1 MIESDGPGGA
11 EQMLLHLGE
20 TLRDRGH
27 TVLPVLPS
35 EGEGWLGDRCRELGM
50 PPAHFKLR
58 SPVDPLCV
66 AGLVSLLRR
75 SGTDVVHSHEF
86 TMAVYGTAA
95 TRLLGR
101 PHVITLHG
109 GRYFEA
115 KRRRRMSL
123 RWACRRSRPV
133 TVSSAARDVYAESLG
148 LGAESISVIPN
159 GVPIRSGDGT
169 RVREELGLGPA
180 EFLMVAVGNLYPV
193 KGHSVLLHALAQ
205 LASVT
210 PGSSWQVAIVG
221 RGDEEAA
228 LTTLAAGLGLD
239 DRVQLLGYRADVP
252 DILAAADA
260 FVMPSLSEGMPL
272 ALLEAMFAAKPV
284 VASEVGGVPEVVR
297 SGREALLVP
306 PGDPTSLRRAIQL
319 VFSDTH
325 LRKELGSNA
334 LRRAE
339 ERYTLAAMTDAY
351 EGLYTRAVA

>member
-1 MIESDGPGGA
+1 
-11 EQMLLHLGE
+11 
-20 TLRDRGH
+20 
-27 TVLPVLPS
+27 
-35 EGEGWLGDRCRELGM
+35 
-50 PPAHFKLR
+50 
-58 SPVDPLCV
+58 
-66 AGLVSLLRR
+66 
-75 SGTDVVHSHEF
+75 
-86 TMAVYGTAA
+86 
-95 TRLLGR
+95 
-101 PHVITLHG
+101 
-109 GRYFEA
+109 
-115 KRRRRMSL
+115 
-123 RWACRRSRPV
+123 
-133 TVSSAARDVYAESLG
+133 
-148 LGAESISVIPN
+148 
-159 GVPIRSGDGT
+159 
-169 RVREELGLGPA
+169 
-180 EFLMVAVGNLYPV
+180 MVAVGNLYPV

-260 FVMPSLSEGMPL
+260 FVMPS
-272 ALLEAMFAAKPV
+272 KPV

>member
-1 MIESDGPGGA
+1 
-11 EQMLLHLGE
+11 
-20 TLRDRGH
+20 
-27 TVLPVLPS
+27 
-35 EGEGWLGDRCRELGM
+35 
-50 PPAHFKLR
+50 
-58 SPVDPLCV
+58 
-66 AGLVSLLRR
+66 
-75 SGTDVVHSHEF
+75 
-86 TMAVYGTAA
+86 
-95 TRLLGR
+95 
-101 PHVITLHG
+101 
-109 GRYFEA
+109 
-115 KRRRRMSL
+115 
-123 RWACRRSRPV
+123 
-133 TVSSAARDVYAESLG
+133 
-148 LGAESISVIPN
+148 
-159 GVPIRSGDGT
+159 
-169 RVREELGLGPA
+169 
-180 EFLMVAVGNLYPV
+180 MVAVGNLYPV

-334 LRRAE
+334 LRRAK

-351 EGLYTRAVA
+351 EGLYTQAVA